1 MNAVAALT
9 PEAMARIIGRTAEK
23 YSISLSELRAAFPA
37 RPTTEAEY
45 MAVAKWM
52 QAQYETELAKEA
64 IRQEMLK
71 GTKTVAV
78 DPKPT
83 HPTPSQAPVNLAT
96 YRQTPGKKVKA
107 IRYALRDEDGTV
119 KFYRVKPGYKPGF
132 FFVDVQASDDL
143 YPIKN
148 YGAKTA
154 ILARIANDPDAAL
167 ALYGQELGSCGH
179 CGRTLTSEYRK
190 LGIGPVCINK

>member
-1 MNAVAALT
+1 MHTIEARDIRPTWEPRPYSKGQADLIKAMCSERDIT
-9 PEAMARIIGRTAEK
+9 PAM
-23 YSISLSELRAAFPA
+23 LLNVFPT
-37 RPTTEAEY
+37 RPTTFAEAGKVIE
-45 MAVAKWM
+45 W
-52 QAQYETELAKEA
+52 
-64 IRQEMLK
+64 LK
-71 GTKTVAV
+71 GQTKAAAT
-78 DPKPT
+78 
-83 HPTPSQAPVNLAT
+83 TPSPAPSAQAPVDLAT

-119 KFYRVKPGYKPGF
+119 KFYRVKPGAKSGF

-143 YPIKN
+143 SPVRN